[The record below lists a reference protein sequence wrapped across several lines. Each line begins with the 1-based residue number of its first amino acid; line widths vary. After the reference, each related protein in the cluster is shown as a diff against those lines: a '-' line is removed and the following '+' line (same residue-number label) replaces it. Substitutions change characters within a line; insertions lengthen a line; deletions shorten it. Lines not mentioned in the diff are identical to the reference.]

1 MFKKLFAFLAA
12 MSMAA
17 VFAAVDVNKASDAE
31 LDGVK
36 GIGPVTTKL
45 ITAERKKGEFKNWD
59 DLISRVKGVG
69 GKTAAKLSANGLT
82 VSGTSYAGPAAA
94 DVKKDVKKTDQTAAV
109 STKEGPKDTAKDVKA
124 ATTPKPEVK
133 AAVTQPAA
141 STAKK

>member
-45 ITAERKKGEFKNWD
+45 ITAERKKR
-59 DLISRVKGVG
+59 RVQ
-69 GKTAAKLSANGLT
+69 KLG
-82 VSGTSYAGPAAA
+82 
-94 DVKKDVKKTDQTAAV
+94 
-109 STKEGPKDTAKDVKA
+109 
-124 ATTPKPEVK
+124 
-133 AAVTQPAA
+133 
-141 STAKK
+141 